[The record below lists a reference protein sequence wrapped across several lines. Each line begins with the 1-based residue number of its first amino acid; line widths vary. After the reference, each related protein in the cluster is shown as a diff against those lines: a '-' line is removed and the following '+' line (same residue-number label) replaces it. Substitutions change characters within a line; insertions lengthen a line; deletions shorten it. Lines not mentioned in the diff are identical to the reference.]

1 MKIYLA
7 SQSKQRRDLLTRARV
22 RHAVVPAPYVEK
34 IRRGETPARA
44 AMRLAL
50 GKALA
55 ARVPASPGGAIVVGA
70 DTLIAFE
77 GKILGKPRDDRHA
90 FRMLKSFSGK
100 LQWVYTGVALVRV
113 PGGKKRV
120 FYDRSKVVFKKM
132 SDADIRKYIAT
143 GEHRDKAGS
152 FGLQGKG
159 AHLIHS
165 TSGSASNIIGF
176 PIEKFRREFRRF
188 VSR

>member
-7 SQSKQRRDLLTRARV
+7 SQSKQRRDLLRRDRV
-22 RHAVVPAPYVEK
+22 RVTVVRAPYVE
-34 IRRGETPARA
+34 RFRAGETPARA

-55 ARVPASPGGAIVVGA
+55 ARVPARAGDSLVIGA

-77 GKILGKPRDDRHA
+77 GKILGKPKSERHA
-90 FRMLKSFSGK
+90 YRMLKSFSGK
-100 LQWVYTGVALVRV
+100 PQWVYTGVALVRR
-113 PGGKKRV
+113 PGGAKRV

-132 SDADIRKYIAT
+132 SDADIRQYLAT
-143 GEHRDKAGS
+143 GEYKDKAGA

-159 AHLIHS
+159 AHLIRS

-176 PIEKFRREFRRF
+176 PLEKFRRERKRF
-188 VSR
+188 SR